1 MLLSGTSIADWV
13 ELDVQSIEGSLGGR
27 KVDMVSTF
35 SSKEIA
41 LGEDMITGTI
51 VVSFSSFILGE
62 SEKGF
67 TKKGMEGIF
76 HRLYSETCGL

>member
-1 MLLSGTSIADWV
+1 MLLSGTSISDWV

-41 LGEDMITGTI
+41 LDEDDYRFQKCFLFLLYIGGE
-51 VVSFSSFILGE
+51 
-62 SEKGF
+62 
-67 TKKGMEGIF
+67 
-76 HRLYSETCGL
+76 

>member
-1 MLLSGTSIADWV
+1 MLLSGTSISDWV

-41 LGEDMITGTI
+41 LDEDMITCSKS
-51 VVSFSSFILGE
+51 VFFSSFILGE
-62 SEKGF
+62 SEEGFVRKGGGRDISSTLF
-67 TKKGMEGIF
+67 
-76 HRLYSETCGL
+76 

>member
-41 LGEDMITGTI
+41 LDEDMITGSKS
-51 VVSFSSFILGE
+51 VFFSSFILGE
-62 SEKGF
+62 SEEGFVRKGGGRDISSALF
-67 TKKGMEGIF
+67 
-76 HRLYSETCGL
+76 